1 MTRDEWLAGA
11 PERER
16 DLALESANRERAKV
30 GLAPLPPALTP
41 EERRRVLLANGDL
54 ERNLDAIWGPT

>member
-41 EERRRVLLANGDL
+41 EERRREFLANDP
-54 ERNLDAIWGPT
+54 DDSA